1 MGTLTT
7 AMLSVTRAKR
17 AMVGLTGIFF
27 IQGFMAISWLPRIPE
42 IIENLNVQFA
52 TWGAIV
58 GIGGLGGM
66 LPLLFTNQLINRFGS
81 RPLIQWSLLLGGL
94 AIASYG
100 FLHSPWIFFL
110 ALLTQNLSF
119 GVFGQ
124 TINSHSVVFQNRL
137 GRVILGRFHGAWS
150 MGAAT
155 SSLLAGSLSG
165 LVPLDWY
172 LVVVIS
178 LAVVIAL
185 VATSQMLGPA
195 EDGHDQ
201 ERQRSEPVPILKTP
215 GYVLVLALGLF
226 CAVMP
231 EATIGDWGAIL
242 AHKAWHLPASLQ
254 GLPYTLFGF
263 AMIVSRLSIG
273 RLTKRRNLS
282 RVAQL
287 AAIGG
292 AVAATLAVALG
303 TYLSGIDPILAIAVS
318 GIFWVVYGLATG
330 PQVPA
335 YFSIAGSVPG
345 MSTAQVMA
353 RMSLVNTLIILVI
366 KILMGAVAQGIGVP
380 FVFVMS
386 ILGFIGAAVISGYV
400 NRRNKALQAAGAQAA
415 EAAGDERVEA
425 FPITSPIAVIDER
438 ELEGR

>member
-7 AMLSVTRAKR
+7 AMLSVNRAKR
-17 AMVGLTGIFF
+17 AMVGLTGIFY
-27 IQGFMAISWLPRIPE
+27 IQGFLVVSWLPRIPE
-42 IIENLNVQFA
+42 IIDNLNVQFA

-58 GIGGLGGM
+58 GIAGLGGM

-94 AIASYG
+94 SIVSFG
-100 FLHSPWIFFL
+100 FERSPWLFFVS
-110 ALLTQNLSF
+110 LLIQNLSF

-137 GRVILGRFHGAWS
+137 GRVILGRFHGSWS
-150 MGAAT
+150 MGAAS
-155 SSLLAGSLSG
+155 SSLLSG
-165 LVPLDWY
+165 VLAAFVPLDWY
-172 LVVVIS
+172 LVGVFL
-178 LAVVIAL
+178 LAVT
-185 VATSQMLGPA
+185 VAFVASLQMLGPS

-201 ERQRSEPVPILKTP
+201 ERQRSEPVPLLKTP
-215 GYVLVLALGLF
+215 GYVLILALGLF

-231 EATIGDWGAIL
+231 EATISDWGAVL
-242 AHKAWHLPASLQ
+242 ANRAWHLPTSLQ

-263 AMIVSRLSIG
+263 AMIVSRLSIS
-273 RLTKRRNLS
+273 RITKRRNLN

-292 AVAATLAVALG
+292 AIAATLAVTLG
-303 TYLSGIDPILAIAVS
+303 TYLSGVNPILAIAVS
-318 GIFWVVYGLATG
+318 GIFWLVYGLASG

-335 YFSIAGSVPG
+335 YFSIAGSVAG

-353 RMSLVNTLIILVI
+353 RMSLVNTLIILLV

-380 FVFVMS
+380 FVFAIS
-386 ILGFIGAAVISGYV
+386 IAAFIGAAVISGYV
-400 NRRNKALQAAGAQAA
+400 NRRNKAMQAAGEQPV
-415 EAAGDERVEA
+415 ETVSDEKIDA